1 MVERMSA
8 TLFALSI
15 ASCAGAYADDSVV
28 WAVNVGG
35 PAYEA
40 SDGTSYLAET
50 SVEGGTV
57 GRIEAIKGSQDALLY
72 QTYRVGDV
80 RIEHPIANGTYDIT
94 FHFAEPETIE
104 REQRVFDAFVEGRR
118 VIDGI
123 DVMLFRDGKVRSALT
138 VTVPDI
144 DITDGA
150 LDIHFEASERQPV
163 LSALQLRTKV
173 GRDKSWQLV
182 WQDEFDGPG
191 LDTANWTHNVW
202 PPRKVNDEDQA
213 YTARAKNVR
222 VEDGHLVIEAHRED
236 YEGAAYTSGRIHTSG
251 KADFL
256 YGRFE
261 VRARLP
267 RGQGTWPAI
276 WMLPSDPMVYATSCS
291 NDAIMEHVGYQ
302 MNHIHGTVH
311 TRAYYWRMWEQRKG
325 RIVIDDA
332 ADAFHIYAA
341 EWSPERIDIFVDDSL
356 YFTYV
361 NEHKSWREWP
371 FDQPFNLILNIAVG
385 GAWGRAGGPIDDS
398 IFPQRML
405 VDYARVFRK
414 AGSD

>member
-222 VEDGHLVIEAHRED
+222 VEDGHLVIEAERQ
-236 YEGAAYTSGRIHTSG
+236 
-251 KADFL
+251 
-256 YGRFE
+256 GRFSL
-261 VRARLP
+261 RPLRSAGKTAP
-267 RGQGTWPAI
+267 RPGNLACH
-276 WMLPSDPMVYATSCS
+276 L
-291 NDAIMEHVGYQ
+291 
-302 MNHIHGTVH
+302 
-311 TRAYYWRMWEQRKG
+311 
-325 RIVIDDA
+325 DA
-332 ADAFHIYAA
+332 A
-341 EWSPERIDIFVDDSL
+341 ERPNGLCDKL
-356 YFTYV
+356 L
-361 NEHKSWREWP
+361 
-371 FDQPFNLILNIAVG
+371 Q
-385 GAWGRAGGPIDDS
+385 
-398 IFPQRML
+398 
-405 VDYARVFRK
+405 
-414 AGSD
+414 